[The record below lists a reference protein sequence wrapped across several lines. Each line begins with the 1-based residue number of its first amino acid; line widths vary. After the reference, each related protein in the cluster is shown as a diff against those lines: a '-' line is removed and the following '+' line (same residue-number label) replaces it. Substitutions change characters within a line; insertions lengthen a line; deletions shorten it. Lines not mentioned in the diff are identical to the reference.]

1 MCAQMTSAAPAKAP
15 ASMAATAIRRRPAL
29 DPCRLDRMLS
39 GGDACDGQGEH
50 GGGQVG
56 HRERAGG
63 GILDALDR
71 ASTTITGNGTRRDR
85 VVAQAR
91 QDDRDGEED
100 GLHPCGGAE

>member
-29 DPCRLDRMLS
+29 DPCRLDRVLS
-39 GGDACDGQGEH
+39 AAMPVMVRVSTVVVRSGTASVRAAAFWMPLTGRVRRSRVTVRGG
-50 GGGQVG
+50 
-56 HRERAGG
+56 
-63 GILDALDR
+63 
-71 ASTTITGNGTRRDR
+71 DR

-100 GLHPCGGAE
+100 GLHACGGAE